1 MNDWEVTIIR
11 TLEQMEAIRDVWEQM
26 QHNESFAHVDA
37 DYDRYL
43 SVLKAADNSVK
54 PYIILI
60 KQKDHLKTMVIA
72 RTETR
77 QIACRIGYS
86 TVMKPRMRCLS
97 VVYGGI
103 LGQPDNNVCSILVNE
118 LSRILRS
125 REIDIVFFNHLKTDS
140 CIYQLSK
147 KLPGILSRDYFS
159 RVENH
164 YCMSVPQNVEEFFRT
179 RSHNHRAKLKRY
191 IRNLEKEFPNEVEM
205 VTYSNESDLDKAI
218 RDASKVSR
226 VTYQYELGAGF
237 RDTARTR
244 TLLTTSAKK
253 GWLRLHILYIHGE
266 PVAFRNIIKY
276 SNLYIGYGMGHDSKW
291 SKWRVGTVL
300 FLKIL
305 EYICND
311 EDVEIIDFGFGNAEY
326 KDIYSDKQWQE
337 ASIYIF
343 APRFYPTFI
352 NILRTSIAA
361 INSILEYVVKKSGFT
376 NRIKRLWRN
385 RLENKTSQT
394 NDD

>member
-1 MNDWEVTIIR
+1 MNDWDVTVIR
-11 TLEQMEAIRDVWEQM
+11 TLEEMEAIRDVWERM
-26 QHNESFAHVDA
+26 QHNESPVHIDA

-54 PYIILI
+54 PYIILF
-60 KQKDHLKTMVIA
+60 KQKGHLKTMVIA

-86 TVMKPRMRCLS
+86 TIIKPKMRCLS

-103 LGQPDNNVCSILVNE
+103 LGQPDNNACSFLVNE
-118 LSRILRS
+118 LLRILRS
-125 REIDIVFFNHLKTDS
+125 REIDIVFFNHLKADS
-140 CIYQLSK
+140 CIYQFSK
-147 KLPGILSRDYFS
+147 KLPGILSRDYFPK
-159 RVENH
+159 VESH
-164 YCMSVPQNVEEFFRT
+164 SCMSIPENIEDFFRT

-191 IRNLEKEFPNEVEM
+191 IRNLDKEFPNEVKM

-237 RDTARTR
+237 KDTARTR
-244 TLLTTSAKK
+244 TLLTTSARK

-266 PVAFRNIIKY
+266 PVAFRNLIKY
-276 SNLYIGYGMGHDSKW
+276 CNLYIGHGMGHDSKW

-300 FLKIL
+300 FLKVL

-311 EDVEIIDFGFGNAEY
+311 EDIEIFDFGFGDAEY

-343 APRFYPTFI
+343 APRFYPAFI
-352 NILRTSIAA
+352 NILRTNIAA
-361 INSILEYVVKKSGFT
+361 LNSILEYVVKKSSLT

-385 RLENKTSQT
+385 KLSKTSE
-394 NDD
+394 N